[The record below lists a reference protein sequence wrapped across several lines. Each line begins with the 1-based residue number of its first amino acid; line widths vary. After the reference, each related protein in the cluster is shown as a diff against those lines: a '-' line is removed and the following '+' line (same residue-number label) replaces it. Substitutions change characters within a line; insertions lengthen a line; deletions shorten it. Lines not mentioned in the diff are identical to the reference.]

1 MRCCPDRQVDFG
13 DIFATLSW
21 QQNVEM
27 VSKKAKRVFQEVDN
41 LSQAKDW
48 HTQEQPGHGQGQVP
62 PCPSPGQDMLS
73 NSLIPQESMEFRAHC
88 IPEVLQSQDNH
99 TCREAAEQ
107 NSMVLTDRRA
117 QGLSTAAG
125 LQE

>member
-41 LSQAKDW
+41 LSQGKELA
-48 HTQEQPGHGQGQVP
+48 HTRAARPWAGSGAPMSIPRPRHVVKFPHPSGVHG
-62 PCPSPGQDMLS
+62 
-73 NSLIPQESMEFRAHC
+73 I
-88 IPEVLQSQDNH
+88 QSTLH
-99 TCREAAEQ
+99 P
-107 NSMVLTDRRA
+107 
-117 QGLSTAAG
+117 
-125 LQE
+125 